1 MRNSIF
7 QLEADE
13 AYRGRTLSAFLLV
26 GRGMAQA
33 SQLQTGVAVE
43 ALGAP
48 VAATVGAV
56 VIAVA
61 IVGVNAIDDGI
72 RTFRDTRSFAEE
84 PTDAAAS

>member
-7 QLEADE
+7 QLQADE

-33 SQLQTGVAVE
+33 SQLQTGIAVE

-48 VAATVGAV
+48 AAATVGAV
-56 VIAVA
+56 VIGVA
-61 IVGVNAIDDGI
+61 IVGINAMDDGI
-72 RTFRDTRSFAEE
+72 RTFRDTRSYAEE
-84 PTDAAAS
+84 PTDAVAS